1 MTMTMT
7 MTIFYSQETPIGVC
21 ER

>member
-21 ER
+21 